1 MTTAEIAFLIAILAI
16 VHSTIMTISAIL
28 LDKDVNRLVEKVDNL
43 ERQLPQNIIW
53 VVKEIN
59 GEYKIGYY
67 KSKYDFMSIASTYD
81 KDYAESIVRDLNGE
95 NKNGTGKV

>member
-1 MTTAEIAFLIAILAI
+1 MTTAEIAFLIAVLAI
-16 VHSTIMTISAIL
+16 VHGIIMTISAIL

-43 ERQLPQNIIW
+43 ERQLPQNITW

-81 KDYAESIVRDLNGE
+81 KDYAESIVSNLNGE
-95 NKNGTGKV
+95 NKNGTRKV

>member
-1 MTTAEIAFLIAILAI
+1 MTTAEIAFLIAMLAI
-16 VHSTIMTISAIL
+16 VHGIIMTISTIL

-53 VVKEIN
+53 VVEEIN

-67 KSKYDFMSIASTYD
+67 KSKYEFMSIASTYN
-81 KDYAESIVRDLNGE
+81 KDYAESIARNLNGE
-95 NKNGTGKV
+95 NKNGTRKV